1 MGVGVGEIQDIDGA
15 ASEQVHGVAE
25 PVRLKLGQAQHG
37 EVVWS
42 RGPCRKHTRIA
53 SHRSRLAVLLVE
65 VDEWESM
72 FPDLLG
78 SSMMR
83 RLLACFAFSCT
94 QRLHY
99 KAVSA
104 WRSAPFKEGVHVWM

>member
-1 MGVGVGEIQDIDGA
+1 MVQPRNRCMGWLNLSASSSVRRSMARWSGAGGPA
-15 ASEQVHGVAE
+15 ASTH
-25 PVRLKLGQAQHG
+25 
-37 EVVWS
+37 
-42 RGPCRKHTRIA
+42 A